1 MNRVYTYQFTAIV
14 DEFTDQKAWK
24 VAQVENKAKLRSR

>member
-14 DEFTDQKAWK
+14 DEFTDQK

>member
-1 MNRVYTYQFTAIV
+1 MKRVYTYQFTAIV
-14 DEFTDQKAWK
+14 DEFTDKKAWK